1 MSMPPRRRHRTGQR
15 TVTIA
20 ARTPSF
26 PIHKH
31 IEALLGSLYMDMA
44 AFKKAIETFG
54 RRSSG
59 GVPIALQG
67 LLNPYYQSVFHFAD
81 SYKVQPGRVGRKAR
95 KSVESLYK
103 ALMQFDA
110 DYSELKNVVHIPK
123 ALNLII
129 CDLISAINYFVRQ
142 YRMVTD
148 TKSSSV
154 SNPVPLSGSKEDW
167 RNFIDAEKP
176 LLLGQGHKKVFAH
189 RPIDWPLRERFY
201 ELTSDYQAIHGENKF
216 LPFAAFEA
224 ALNSS
229 GEQSGVK
236 LQCSKRTYGSLK
248 KRWKLGTLDDL
259 V

>member
-110 DYSELKNVVHIPK
+110 DYSELSKVVHIPMG
-123 ALNLII
+123 LNLII
-129 CDLISAINYFVRQ
+129 CDLISAVNHFVCQ
-142 YRMVTD
+142 YWMTVSSIAVT
-148 TKSSSV
+148 T
-154 SNPVPLSGSKEDW
+154 PVPLSGKKQDW
-167 RNFIDAEKP
+167 DSFLQAERKI
-176 LLLGQGHKKVFAH
+176 LRGQGHLKVLPN
-189 RPIDWPLRERFY
+189 RPINWALRECFY
-201 ELTSDYQAIHGENKF
+201 ELTCKHQAIHGDDTFMKLE
-216 LPFAAFEA
+216 AFKEA
-224 ALNSS
+224 LKIWGKQN
-229 GEQSGVK
+229 GVN
-236 LQCSKRTYGSLK
+236 LQCSERTYRDLRT
-248 KRWKLGTLDDL
+248 RWKLGTLDN
-259 V
+259 VV

>member
-1 MSMPPRRRHRTGQR
+1 
-15 TVTIA
+15 
-20 ARTPSF
+20 
-26 PIHKH
+26 
-31 IEALLGSLYMDMA
+31 
-44 AFKKAIETFG
+44 
-54 RRSSG
+54 
-59 GVPIALQG
+59 
-67 LLNPYYQSVFHFAD
+67 
-81 SYKVQPGRVGRKAR
+81 
-95 KSVESLYK
+95 
-103 ALMQFDA
+103 MQFDA
-110 DYSELKNVVHIPK
+110 DYSELSKVVHIPK